1 MLANVVLYD
10 IVYIHICLTSVVI
23 LHEILL
29 LNCNILFA
37 FVCVYIGVIYPPAR
51 HACDIHAQHMPEIE
65 SVANVSTQAKT
76 VPHQPWIHRRNIKDA
91 DEKEIIENCGQTLCL
106 VETTHGVHR
115 RAVHRHT
122 TLHFAFNNKTYF
134 PCGRTNV
141 INRSFV

>member
-1 MLANVVLYD
+1 MLVNVVRND
-10 IVYIHICLTSVVI
+10 IVYMNICLTSVVI

-37 FVCVYIGVIYPPAR
+37 FLCVYIGVIYPRAR

-65 SVANVSTQAKT
+65 SVAIVSKRAKT
-76 VPHQPWIHRRNIKDA
+76 LPHQLWIQRRNIEDA
-91 DEKEIIENCGQTLCL
+91 DEKEMIENCGQTLCL

-122 TLHFAFNNKTYF
+122 TLHSAFNNETF
-134 PCGRTNV
+134 FFFMCTNEC
-141 INRSFV
+141 N